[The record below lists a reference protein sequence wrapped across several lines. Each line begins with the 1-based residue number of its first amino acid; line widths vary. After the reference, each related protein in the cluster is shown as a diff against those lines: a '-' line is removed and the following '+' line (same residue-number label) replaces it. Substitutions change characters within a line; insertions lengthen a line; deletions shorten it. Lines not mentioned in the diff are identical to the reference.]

1 MTTKCS
7 ANDFTDIKPLQFSA
21 AGSLREFPSCF
32 AIEQPPG
39 GYLLLGECARR
50 LQPVAAAHPRR
61 DDVLGHVEDAGV
73 VAVLEAA
80 AEGDGED
87 GEGQPTVQV
96 LRKEGHDH

>member
-1 MTTKCS
+1 MIV
-7 ANDFTDIKPLQFSA
+7 AVPDP
-21 AGSLREFPSCF
+21 AGDESLWR
-32 AIEQPPG
+32 
-39 GYLLLGECARR
+39 
-50 LQPVAAAHPRR
+50 
-61 DDVLGHVEDAGV
+61 VEDAGV